1 MIKLDAIYKNKKFR
15 ASSLSE
21 FIWFDL
27 LEDVII
33 YYLGILKEFTLSFS
47 CDSYGYSINIY
58 DINTCKTIIDIEK
71 NNSYDHYYFVTP
83 FSQINVEIH
92 LINKSIFKE
101 VFNHTRF
108 FYEIRDPSDVG
119 IVDSAIEVECD
130 VQNIDKIKF
139 MLIPELTREIQYAI
153 LRNKNGI
160 SLDSKNQIL
169 YYAEFEYFYMQ
180 SKVLNINFLKNLK
193 EKINNKKVL
202 KNIIEI
208 YNQIE
213 GKIEV

>member
-83 FSQINVEIH
+83 FSQINIEIH

-108 FYEIRDPSDVG
+108 FYEIKDPSDVG
-119 IVDSAIEVECD
+119 IVDSAIETECD
-130 VQNIDKIKF
+130 VQNLDKIR
-139 MLIPELTREIQYAI
+139 LVLVPELTREIQYAI

-180 SKVLNINFLKNLK
+180 SKILNIDFLKNLK
-193 EKINNKKVL
+193 EKIDNKKVL

>member
-83 FSQINVEIH
+83 FSQVNIEIH
-92 LINKSIFKE
+92 LINKNIFKE

-108 FYEIRDPSDVG
+108 FYEIKDPSDVG
-119 IVDSAIEVECD
+119 IVDSAIETECD
-130 VQNIDKIKF
+130 VQNIDKIRL
-139 MLIPELTREIQYAI
+139 MLVPELTREIQYAI

-180 SKVLNINFLKNLK
+180 SKILNIDFLKNLK
-193 EKINNKKVL
+193 EKIDNKKVL